1 MEVSISKN
9 ENAYL
14 WQALYFS
21 FFEMPNLG
29 GRNFL
34 AHNVPFNYT
43 MKIGAGHYVGLMA
56 SNLVENVKHMIID
69 KNSLDNPYIKA
80 KCILQQVLKRL

>member
-1 MEVSISKN
+1 MKVGISKN

-21 FFEMPNLG
+21 FFETPNLG

-43 MKIGAGHYVGLMA
+43 MRIGAGY
-56 SNLVENVKHMIID
+56 
-69 KNSLDNPYIKA
+69 
-80 KCILQQVLKRL
+80 

>member
-1 MEVSISKN
+1 MKVGISKN

-21 FFEMPNLG
+21 FFETPNLG

-43 MKIGAGHYVGLMA
+43 MKIGPGYYVGLTA
-56 SNLVENVKHMIID
+56 SNLVENVKLMIID
-69 KNSLDNPYIKA
+69 KKSSDNTYIKA